1 MLFSAGTF
9 LYGATVDTLPDMHNP
24 ATGKKAMMYVIV
36 GVLLMVAL
44 LVGADASGLLAH
56 GH

>member
-1 MLFSAGTF
+1 
-9 LYGATVDTLPDMHNP
+9 MHNP

-56 GH
+56 DDYGRRQMDLISLHRIKA